1 MSNPNADVYRAN
13 RAKAL
18 LNDEL
23 FNDAIKQVKDGL
35 METWTVCTI
44 AEQRDR
50 IWISVNLLEQ
60 IKSALINTVSNGK
73 VAQTELDAIA
83 ARESKAA

>member
-1 MSNPNADVYRAN
+1 MSDPTSDIYRAN

-18 LNDEL
+18 LDDEL
-23 FNDAIKQVKDGL
+23 FNDAIKQVRDSL
-35 METWTVCTI
+35 MQTWTVCPI

-60 IKSALINTVSNGK
+60 IKSALISTIGSGK
-73 VAQTELDAIA
+73 VAQAEIDAIA
-83 ARESKAA
+83 AREKAA